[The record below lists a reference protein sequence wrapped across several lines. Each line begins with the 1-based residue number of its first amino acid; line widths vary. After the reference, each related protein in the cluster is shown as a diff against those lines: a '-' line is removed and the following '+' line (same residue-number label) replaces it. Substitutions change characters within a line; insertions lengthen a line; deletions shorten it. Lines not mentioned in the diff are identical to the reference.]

1 MRLHDLFENNLNTER
16 GRLEYYLNKPVP
28 EGMIV
33 RLYKLGKFHQGA
45 DPLAEI
51 VPERNGM
58 YALHPDKW
66 ESTFYSLT
74 NKDFKKIGYYK
85 PILIKAPA
93 DMIVADMAI
102 ANQFYRTDDPNE
114 RHRLANEY
122 KDSIGKDIASMKM
135 PEIILSGVV
144 HEDEGDDYVTLRKG
158 DKMVRV
164 PKDRVE
170 FYLGQHY
177 EIAEAPQEE
186 NEPIVYIDM
195 DGVLANFFEE
205 WAKLAGI
212 KTGNYKDI
220 PPADIDP
227 TLDKMIGTDFF
238 AQLPKFPTADKLIQ
252 MVINFFGSYKIL
264 SSPLRNDHANS
275 KMHKIDW
282 IGRKLKIKPTDIIIV
297 GDKTSYA
304 KQADGTPNILID
316 DLGKNIQRWRSSG
329 GLGIKYQADED
340 SLSKVQQGLENF
352 KRGELAQ
359 EDINEADDKEKET
372 LFYKLFG
379 MSKKEYDDEIRRQA
393 KEQRRRDE
401 TKS

>member
-85 PILIKAPA
+85 PILMKAPA

>member
-1 MRLHDLFENNLNTER
+1 MRLFELFENDVE
-16 GRLEYYLNKPVP
+16 
-28 EGMIV
+28 M
-33 RLYKLGKFHQGA
+33 
-45 DPLAEI
+45 
-51 VPERNGM
+51 
-58 YALHPDKW
+58 
-66 ESTFYSLT
+66 
-74 NKDFKKIGYYK
+74 
-85 PILIKAPA
+85 
-93 DMIVADMAI
+93 
-102 ANQFYRTDDPNE
+102 
-114 RHRLANEY
+114 
-122 KDSIGKDIASMKM
+122 
-135 PEIILSGVV
+135 
-144 HEDEGDDYVTLRKG
+144 VTLKKG
-158 DKMVRV
+158 DKMVKV

-177 EIAEAPQEE
+177 EIVNEAPQEE
-186 NEPIVYIDM
+186 NEPIVYVDM

-372 LFYKLFG
+372 LFFKLFG
-379 MSKKEYDDEIRRQA
+379 MSKAEYDDAIKRQA
-393 KEQRRRDE
+393 KEERRRDE
-401 TKS
+401 SK

>member
-1 MRLHDLFENNLNTER
+1 MRLHDLFENNLSTQK
-16 GRLEYYLNKPVP
+16 GRLEHYLKKPI
-28 EGMIV
+28 EDGMI
-33 RLYKLGKFHQGA
+33 LHLSGLGKFFKGV

-51 VPERNGM
+51 VPERNGR

-85 PILIKAPA
+85 PTLEKAPA
-93 DMIVADMAI
+93 NAIVADMAI
-102 ANQFYRTDDPNE
+102 ANQFYRTDDINE
-114 RHRLANEY
+114 QLLIAEEY
-122 KDSIGKDIASMKM
+122 KNTIVPYGSDISHMKM
-135 PEIILSGVV
+135 PEVIITSVT
-144 HEDEGDDYVTLRKG
+144 EDEGDDYITLQKG
-158 DKMVRV
+158 DKLVRV
-164 PKDRVE
+164 HPSRVSHFLDR
-170 FYLGQHY
+170 HY
-177 EIAEAPQEE
+177 KIVNEKINEKEAG
-186 NEPIVYIDM
+186 EPIVYVDM

-212 KTGNYKDI
+212 KSGNYKDI

-282 IGRKLKIKPTDIIIV
+282 IGRKLKIKPSDIIIV

-316 DLGKNIQRWRSSG
+316 DLGKNIQRWQSSG

-340 SLSKVQQGLENF
+340 SLSKVQQGLEQF
-352 KRGELAQ
+352 KAGQVTQ
-359 EDINEADDKEKET
+359 ESNTSKREENIFEKD
-372 LFYKLFG
+372 
-379 MSKKEYDDEIRRQA
+379 SEI
-393 KEQRRRDE
+393 K
-401 TKS
+401 